1 MILDARWWGQ
11 YKIIPWPDSC
21 CLFISTCIQ
30 GHDER
35 WGLKIKVD
43 VNKRMKIGKI
53 SRGRLMR
60 RTIARYLIVALI
72 QCLRMTSIQVFAQ

>member
-1 MILDARWWGQ
+1 MIVDARWWGQ

-35 WGLKIKVD
+35 CGV
-43 VNKRMKIGKI
+43 
-53 SRGRLMR
+53 
-60 RTIARYLIVALI
+60 RYKEHIYNHV
-72 QCLRMTSIQVFAQ
+72 